1 MVHFSGDT
9 GWREIAFGLI
19 LGALLVVLALLQ
31 YQWIGQVARAERDRR
46 KADLDAVT
54 ERFGQDF
61 DGEIEFLARALM
73 GGAAN
78 APDSAASDYPARLRL
93 WRSSSRHA
101 KLVALAVLADRSGA
115 LDLDQPD
122 GPRPVPASLR
132 PLFERATA
140 AAAERPGP
148 PFTVIVDSGIP
159 ALALPHVQFAAGGPA
174 AVGWFLVEL
183 DAAYLRDTFLPELF
197 RRDVGREYR
206 LEVTDGQ
213 RSLYQSDSGVPIT
226 SPEAT
231 RGLLNL
237 RFGLGPQGGMRGAG
251 PQAGGMGRGWRMGGR
266 MGGGMGR
273 GSFAMGSPNPP
284 PNGIVNSPAWKLL
297 VSQRAGPLAQLVDA
311 TQRRNLAVSF
321 AILLVLGAGG
331 IMLAISARKARVLV
345 RLQMEF
351 VAGVTHE
358 LRTPIAVISSAGQN
372 LADGVAAGDE
382 KVRSYGALI
391 RDHGRRLAE
400 TVDQILRFGGLSSGR
415 AELALEP
422 TSVERL
428 IDQAVEDSS
437 HELTAAGASLTRQ
450 VAPSLPPIAANR
462 EAMGQCLR
470 NLLINAARHGA
481 GSPVHLRVGRDA
493 RHIEIEVEN
502 GGPGIDPRDLRRI
515 FEPFRRGRRAVDD
528 QIPGTGLGLA
538 LVKKIVE
545 AHRGSVKVSSGPGRT
560 CFRLR
565 LPLVERD

>member
-1 MVHFSGDT
+1 MAHFSGDT

-19 LGALLVVLALLQ
+19 LGTLLVVLAVLQ

-46 KADLDAVT
+46 KADLEAVT
-54 ERFGQDF
+54 GRFAQDF

-73 GGAAN
+73 GGGAN
-78 APDSAASDYPARLRL
+78 GASDYPARLRL

-101 KLVALAVLADRSGA
+101 KLVAAALLADRSGA

-122 GPRPVPASLR
+122 GAQPVPASLR

-140 AAAERPGP
+140 AAAERRGP
-148 PFTVIVDSGIP
+148 PFTAIVDSGIP
-159 ALALPHVQFAAGGPA
+159 ALALPNVQFAAGGPA

-183 DAAYLRDTFLPELF
+183 DGAYLRDTFLPEVFL
-197 RRDVGREYR
+197 RDVGREYR
-206 LEVTDGQ
+206 VEVTDGQ

-226 SPEAT
+226 TPEAT

-237 RFGLGPQGGMRGAG
+237 RFGPGMQGGM
-251 PQAGGMGRGWRMGGR
+251 GMGRRMGGR
-266 MGGGMGR
+266 MGGGMGGDMGR
-273 GSFAMGSPNPP
+273 GSFAMGSPNPS
-284 PNGIVNSPAWKLL
+284 PNGAMNSPAWRLL
-297 VSQRAGPLAQLVDA
+297 VSQRAGPLAQLVDS
-311 TQRRNLAVSF
+311 TQRRNLAIGF

-331 IMLAISARKARVLV
+331 IMLAVSARKARVLA

-358 LRTPIAVISSAGQN
+358 LRTPLAVISSAGQN

-382 KVRSYGALI
+382 KVRTYGALI
-391 RDHGRRLAE
+391 RDHSRRLTE
-400 TVDQILRFGGLSSGR
+400 TVDQVLRFGGLSSGR
-415 AELALEP
+415 TELALEAI
-422 TSVERL
+422 SVEGL
-428 IDQAVEDSS
+428 VDQAVEDSS
-437 HELTAAGASLTRQ
+437 YELTGAGASLTRQ
-450 VAPSLPPIAANR
+450 VAPGLPLIAANR

-481 GSPVHLRVGRDA
+481 GSPVCVRVSRHA
-493 RHIEIEVEN
+493 RHIEIEVQN
-502 GGPGIDPRDLRRI
+502 GGPGIEPRELRRI
-515 FEPFRRGRRAVDD
+515 FEPFRRGRRAIDD

-565 LPLVERD
+565 LPLMERA